1 MLCRRHRALFHDVE
15 SGLPERAILLSWLHP
30 KNLREIMQ
38 QGNGVIVT
46 APTKFVG
53 RESGRILVRL
63 IARSRLCRAAAAL
76 VLPFIGVVT
85 AFGIAPDTV
94 TEPLTQT
101 PVVLE
106 LALPAP
112 RSANVPAEGYW
123 REERIQRGDTLAA
136 LLARLGADDPE
147 ALQHLRSTRSA
158 RALYQLVAGR
168 PVRAQITAEGRLLE
182 LHYRNG
188 GNVLTMERRGDG
200 INVIEQPAEL
210 ERRVL
215 MNSAEIRSSLF
226 AATDAA
232 GLSDAIATQLADI
245 FSTDIDFHRDLR
257 RGDHFSVIYE
267 MFHDRGEPVRA
278 GRVLAAEFI
287 NVGRLYRAVYF
298 QYDEKRGGYYTPDGR
313 NIRKAFL
320 RSPLEYSRIA
330 SGFSGSRFHPILGQW
345 RAHRGIDYAAP
356 HGTRVR
362 ATGDGIVEFAGRDH
376 RGYGNLVVLRH
387 QSKYTTWYGHL
398 SGFAKGL
405 RKGVRVAQG
414 ETVGTVG
421 ATGLATG
428 PHLHYEF
435 HINGVH
441 QNPLRV
447 VMPAAPPIS
456 AELKPAFEADV
467 APVVQHLKLLRSTH
481 LARLD

>member
-1 MLCRRHRALFHDVE
+1 
-15 SGLPERAILLSWLHP
+15 
-30 KNLREIMQ
+30 
-38 QGNGVIVT
+38 
-46 APTKFVG
+46 
-53 RESGRILVRL
+53 
-63 IARSRLCRAAAAL
+63 
-76 VLPFIGVVT
+76 
-85 AFGIAPDTV
+85 
-94 TEPLTQT
+94 
-101 PVVLE
+101 
-106 LALPAP
+106 
-112 RSANVPAEGYW
+112 
-123 REERIQRGDTLAA
+123 
-136 LLARLGADDPE
+136 
-147 ALQHLRSTRSA
+147 
-158 RALYQLVAGR
+158 
-168 PVRAQITAEGRLLE
+168 
-182 LHYRNG
+182 
-188 GNVLTMERRGDG
+188 
-200 INVIEQPAEL
+200 
-210 ERRVL
+210 
-215 MNSAEIRSSLF
+215 
-226 AATDAA
+226 
-232 GLSDAIATQLADI
+232 
-245 FSTDIDFHRDLR
+245 
-257 RGDHFSVIYE
+257 
-267 MFHDRGEPVRA
+267 MFHDRGEPVRT

-330 SGFSGSRFHPILGQW
+330 SGFSSSRFHPILGQW

>member
-1 MLCRRHRALFHDVE
+1 
-15 SGLPERAILLSWLHP
+15 
-30 KNLREIMQ
+30 MQ
-38 QGNGVIVT
+38 QENGAIV
-46 APTKFVG
+46 AARGGFVG
-53 RESGRILVRL
+53 REALTLLARRIVG
-63 IARSRLCRAAAAL
+63 SRLCRVAAAV
-76 VLPFIGVVT
+76 VLPFFGVVA

-94 TEPLTQT
+94 TEPGKQT

-106 LALPAP
+106 LALPA
-112 RSANVPAEGYW
+112 AGAGDETVEAYW
-123 REERIQRGDTLAA
+123 REERVLHGDTLAT

-147 ALQHLRSTRSA
+147 ALRHLRATRSA
-158 RALYQLVAGR
+158 RALRQPAAGR
-168 PVRAQITAEGRLLE
+168 TARAQISMEGQLLE

-188 GNVLTMERRGDG
+188 ANVLTVKRLGEG
-200 INVIEQPAEL
+200 ISVAEHPAEL

-215 MNSAEIRSSLF
+215 MKSAEIRTSLF
-226 AATDAA
+226 SASDTA

-257 RGDHFSVIYE
+257 RGDRFSLVYE
-267 MFHDRGEPVRA
+267 MFYDRGEPVRA

-330 SGFSGSRFHPILGQW
+330 SGFSRSRFHPILGTW
-345 RAHRGIDYAAP
+345 RAHNGIDYAAP

-362 ATGDGIVEFAGRDH
+362 ATGDGVVEFAGRDH

-387 QSKYTTWYGHL
+387 QSRTTTWYGHL

-405 RKGVRVAQG
+405 RRGTRVAQS
-414 ETVGTVG
+414 ETIGYVG

-428 PHLHYEF
+428 AHLHYEF
-435 HINGVH
+435 RINDVH

-447 VMPAAPPIS
+447 VMPPAPPIS
-456 AELKPAFEADV
+456 GELKPAFEAEV
-467 APVVQHLKLLRSTH
+467 EPLVQQLKLLRSTH